1 MSAVHLIT
9 PTRVVVLWLGEL
21 AHDREVPGSIP
32 PNFFE
37 DSILFQKVFSVIALP
52 KRMED
57 KVTSALLRH
66 NCLGTKNLIQL
77 DSMISHLLPKCQ

>member
-37 DSILFQKVFSVIALP
+37 DSILFLKVFSVSDLVRREGRNI
-52 KRMED
+52 
-57 KVTSALLRH
+57 VTTWKPLQISVSPTER
-66 NCLGTKNLIQL
+66 L
-77 DSMISHLLPKCQ
+77 DMIT